1 MSDISRSLFCVCVLL
16 SDVCAVRITHKQTHT
31 HTHTHT
37 LSLSVYVYDNH
48 SEYST
53 QLNNQRLELLQRRD
67 ELLLEV
73 YEAAQESLRQITGG
87 TGSGGVSYESLLCE
101 LIVQGC
107 RRLEGETKVSVACRP
122 QDHALCTKAAQAAT
136 MKIGAVP
143 SISVIEQG
151 SKAYGLPSESCGGVV
166 IYSGDMRTVCKNT
179 LDERLRICFEQS
191 TPKVCEITI
200 NSLLCP
206 SCAVRNVTSVSS
218 KRDRERLTRD
228 ALVIVYVYV
237 PPIDPREAHGCW
249 HLRGEQESGRERGTP
264 AFIGWQHHIS
274 DEDTYYY
281 YYVILIFLSLCPI
294 SRSCMFSCVKEY
306 AQI

>member
-1 MSDISRSLFCVCVLL
+1 M
-16 SDVCAVRITHKQTHT
+16 
-31 HTHTHT
+31 
-37 LSLSVYVYDNH
+37 YDNH

-206 SCAVRNVTSVSS
+206 LMRSTKCHERVEQERQ
-218 KRDRERLTRD
+218 RET
-228 ALVIVYVYV
+228 
-237 PPIDPREAHGCW
+237 DPRCSRDCVCVCTAHRSARGSWLLAFERRAREWERKRHSCVHRVAAP
-249 HLRGEQESGRERGTP
+249 HLR
-264 AFIGWQHHIS
+264 
-274 DEDTYYY
+274 
-281 YYVILIFLSLCPI
+281 
-294 SRSCMFSCVKEY
+294 
-306 AQI
+306 